1 MTYSSSVRVYKE
13 KIQILTLVKKKES
26 NLTEK
31 GKWWE
36 TLLIVEI
43 EEIITNLSWLPIS
56 EIANSYKF

>member
-13 KIQILTLVKKKES
+13 KIQILTLVKKKS

-56 EIANSYKF
+56 EIANGYKF